1 MINQEVQVTKEDY
14 EAFQAGKLTSE
25 ELYARRVRPKHLKVD
40 VEYHLDLYRLNNS
53 KYFTSLV
60 FLAEYV
66 AKQNSLDYRQ
76 VLSGLTGLDFSTL
89 GKALPS
95 SFVYS

>member
-1 MINQEVQVTKEDY
+1 MNQEDY

-25 ELYARRVRPKHLKVD
+25 ELYERRVRPKQLKLDIV
-40 VEYHLDLYRLNNS
+40 YHLGLYQLNNS

-66 AKQNSLDYRQ
+66 ARENSLDYRQ
-76 VLSGLTGLDFSTL
+76 VLSSLTGLDFSGL
-89 GKALPS
+89 DKALPS
-95 SFVYS
+95 SSVY

>member
-25 ELYARRVRPKHLKVD
+25 ELYARRVKPKQLKVD
-40 VEYHLDLYRLNNS
+40 IVYDLGLYQLNNS

-66 AKQNSLDYRQ
+66 AHQNSLDYRQ